1 MRCPVSVYVKPGTN
15 MACAKASQLRGGVW
29 AIARCE
35 SAGIALRHRY
45 AMSRTDVA
53 YEDQKVP
60 DSDVSLSGSVQQ
72 KAVRR
77 LGMLVPGL
85 GWRYPLS
92 PGRLLQEHSYDASKP
107 VYMRPYAIGTQCPV
121 RVTDAA

>member
-1 MRCPVSVYVKPGTN
+1 M
-15 MACAKASQLRGGVW
+15 
-29 AIARCE
+29 
-35 SAGIALRHRY
+35 
-45 AMSRTDVA
+45 
-53 YEDQKVP
+53 
-60 DSDVSLSGSVQQ
+60 SGSSIPKSGTSVSNFPVLTQ
-72 KAVRR
+72 
-77 LGMLVPGL
+77 GMLVPGL